1 MLVTMVL
8 GAAAVDLDFS
18 VNVTTG
24 STGTI
29 RGGAG
34 GQADTAAG
42 AKLAIMTTKVVA
54 GGGPNFVE
62 PVGCITTPGQT
73 VDVVVTELGVA
84 VNPLRAELSDRLRAA
99 GIRTTSIQELCAA
112 ASRMQAPRPPAR
124 AEGRIVAVPEYRD
137 GSVIGDVG
145 AAA

>member
-1 MLVTMVL
+1 MVL
-8 GAAAVDLDFS
+8 GAAAVDPDFS

-42 AKLAIMTTKVVA
+42 AKLAIVTTKVVA
-54 GGGPNFVE
+54 GGGPRFVE
-62 PVGCITTPGQT
+62 AVGCIATPGQT

-84 VNPLRAELSDRLRAA
+84 VNPLRAELSDRPRAA
-99 GIRTTSIQELCAA
+99 GIRTISVQELCAA
-112 ASRMQAPRPPAR
+112 ATRMPATRPPPR
-124 AEGRIVAVPEYRD
+124 AEGRIVAMPEYRD
-137 GSVIGDVG
+137 GSVIGDVR